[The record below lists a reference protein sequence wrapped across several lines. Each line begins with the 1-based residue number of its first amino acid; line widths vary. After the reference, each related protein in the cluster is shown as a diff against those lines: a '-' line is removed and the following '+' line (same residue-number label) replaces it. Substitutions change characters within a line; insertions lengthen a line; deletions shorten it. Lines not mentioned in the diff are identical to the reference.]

1 MQIEVLKSKIHRATV
16 TAADLNYIGSITID
30 EDLMDAAGITCAGD
44 IIAKLDIPPEE
55 VSILL
60 INGFHQKPESP
71 VKDGDVVALFPPVG
85 GG

>member
-1 MQIEVLKSKIHRATV
+1 M
-16 TAADLNYIGSITID
+16 
-30 EDLMDAAGITCAGD
+30 MDAAGITCAGD
-44 IIAKLDIPPEE
+44 IIAKLDIPPED

-60 INGFHQKPESP
+60 INDFHQKPESQ

>member
-1 MQIEVLKSKIHRATV
+1 MIEVRVFATLREGRDKITM
-16 TAADLNYIGSITID
+16 
-30 EDLMDAAGITCAGD
+30 MDAAGITCAGD

-60 INGFHQKPESP
+60 INGFHQKPKSP